1 MTKPGETVVA
11 EHVTIHGPLDI
22 AATLAK
28 DASQMYS
35 RNLYELI
42 VHLAKDARLSVD
54 FSDEITRGCCLTYEG
69 RAATDLATAGKV
81 A

>member
-1 MTKPGETVVA
+1 
-11 EHVTIHGPLDI
+11 
-22 AATLAK
+22 
-28 DASQMYS
+28 MYS